1 MSAGHMKLPISIK
14 NDKLVGDF
22 WGGLAA
28 MLVALP
34 SAIAFG
40 VTIYA
45 SIGPAYAG
53 LGALAGIL
61 GATALG
67 LVAPALGGTN
77 RLITAPCAPAAAVL
91 SAFAIELVQQG
102 VAPPTIVL
110 MLTALGLL
118 AGVVQATLGFMRI
131 GNLIKYIP
139 FPVVSG
145 YLTGVGLI
153 IISSQIPKFLGTPG
167 GTSWLHAIT
176 SVDLWQWQSA
186 VIGVVTASVMVGAP
200 VVTRLIPAAI
210 LGLLA
215 GVLAY
220 FGLAMLDPSLMI
232 LTDNKMVIG
241 PLGGTASS
249 MLEAI
254 TGRWQEIGDLK
265 LSQIGSLF
273 GVAFTLAVLL
283 SIDTLKTAVVLD
295 TLTRSRHDPNREL
308 VAQGFGNMASAC
320 VGGMPGAGQMGS
332 TMVNLAS
339 GGQTR
344 ISGMIEGILSLV
356 AFLLLGS
363 FIAWI
368 PVSALAAILI
378 IVGIRM
384 IDRHSIHLLESPWT
398 VLDFIVIL
406 VVVAVAVGYSLIA
419 ASGVGILL
427 VMALFIREQLSST
440 VIRRKMSSSS
450 RFSKWVRLNDEMEI
464 LEKNGHKSI
473 IFELQGSL
481 FFGTKDQLYTA
492 LEPELS
498 KRTYVVL
505 DMRRVQSVD
514 VTAVYLLRQI
524 RDALAERGAF
534 LIFSNLSH
542 VLPNGR
548 NIAELFDKMELT
560 TMTEHTKVFRELDDA
575 VEWIE
580 DQILGQ
586 GPEDPATVKPLALK
600 DLEVFKGHK
609 EETLNDLEACL
620 DRRSVAKD
628 EKVYS
633 FGDPGNELYFISK
646 GAVRITL
653 PLVGDEAG
661 LHSLTYGRGD
671 FFGGMAFLS
680 QTTRFNDA
688 TAAEDTELFILKR
701 EEFEKLREEHR
712 RLACTL
718 VEELAKVLALRLRY
732 ADQELIAMQDTE

>member
-1 MSAGHMKLPISIK
+1 VTSGVVWRRCWLP
-14 NDKLVGDF
+14 
-22 WGGLAA
+22 
-28 MLVALP
+28 LP

-320 VGGMPGAGQMGS
+320 VGGMPGAGQMG
-332 TMVNLAS
+332 VNDGQSGQRWTDPRLRDDRRRPFAGCVPAAGFFHRMDSGQRS
-339 GGQTR
+339 GGHPDYR
-344 ISGMIEGILSLV
+344 
-356 AFLLLGS
+356 
-363 FIAWI
+363 
-368 PVSALAAILI
+368 
-378 IVGIRM
+378 
-384 IDRHSIHLLESPWT
+384 RHS
-398 VLDFIVIL
+398 
-406 VVVAVAVGYSLIA
+406 
-419 ASGVGILL
+419 
-427 VMALFIREQLSST
+427 
-440 VIRRKMSSSS
+440 
-450 RFSKWVRLNDEMEI
+450 
-464 LEKNGHKSI
+464 
-473 IFELQGSL
+473 
-481 FFGTKDQLYTA
+481 
-492 LEPELS
+492 
-498 KRTYVVL
+498 
-505 DMRRVQSVD
+505 
-514 VTAVYLLRQI
+514 
-524 RDALAERGAF
+524 
-534 LIFSNLSH
+534 
-542 VLPNGR
+542 
-548 NIAELFDKMELT
+548 
-560 TMTEHTKVFRELDDA
+560 DD
-575 VEWIE
+575 
-580 DQILGQ
+580 
-586 GPEDPATVKPLALK
+586 
-600 DLEVFKGHK
+600 
-609 EETLNDLEACL
+609 
-620 DRRSVAKD
+620 
-628 EKVYS
+628 
-633 FGDPGNELYFISK
+633 
-646 GAVRITL
+646 
-653 PLVGDEAG
+653 
-661 LHSLTYGRGD
+661 
-671 FFGGMAFLS
+671 
-680 QTTRFNDA
+680 
-688 TAAEDTELFILKR
+688 
-701 EEFEKLREEHR
+701 
-712 RLACTL
+712 
-718 VEELAKVLALRLRY
+718 
-732 ADQELIAMQDTE
+732 